1 MMEREEM
8 HAELAVAF
16 NELEHEA
23 AAQARIAQ
31 AVDELVVVGQNR
43 GPPLSEEYKAW
54 VTHSTRQVSRKTSE
68 AELEAIARA
77 ALKLAAAFEAM
88 HEPALKA
95 LIETIAASE
104 WRAFIA
110 RGGTPAPLMRPVT
123 VWEATAPP
131 RSLDIGY
138 VGAVALR
145 TLAEQTHAAK
155 GSFGDVLPQR
165 GRPASDGR
173 THYVIG
179 LVIQHYEQIVG
190 IGDIAPPGRV
200 AVLERL
206 AERVFRILHVK
217 ASPQAAIKAWL
228 EWREKA
234 KAGAAAVKSG
244 PKLMVDT

>member
-1 MMEREEM
+1 MTREEM
-8 HAELAVAF
+8 RAALEAAF

-31 AVDELVVVGQNR
+31 AIDELVAVGQNR
-43 GPPLSEEYKAW
+43 GPPVSEEYKAW
-54 VTHSTRQVSRKTSE
+54 LSRSSRQVSRKRSE
-68 AELEAIARA
+68 AELEAIAQA
-77 ALKLAAAFEAM
+77 ALKLAEASEAI
-88 HEPALKA
+88 HEPTYFA

-110 RGGTPAPLMRPVT
+110 RGRTRASPMRPVT
-123 VWEATAPP
+123 VWKATATP

-145 TLAEQTHAAK
+145 ALAEQAHAAK
-155 GSFGDVLPQR
+155 GLLRDVPSQR
-165 GRPASDGR
+165 GRSASNR
-173 THYVIG
+173 TQYVIG

-190 IGDIAPPGRV
+190 ISDINPPCRV

-206 AERVFRILHVK
+206 AKRVFQIFDVK

-228 EWREKA
+228 EWRETA
-234 KAGAAAVKSG
+234 KAEAAAVKSR
-244 PKLMVDT
+244 PKLMVVT

>member
-1 MMEREEM
+1 MTREEM
-8 HAELAVAF
+8 CAQIAAAF

-31 AVDELVVVGQNR
+31 AVDELVAVGQDR
-43 GPPLSEEYKAW
+43 GPPVSEEYKAW
-54 VTHSTRQVSRKTSE
+54 LSRSSRQVSRKRSE
-68 AELEAIARA
+68 AELEAIAQA
-77 ALKLAAAFEAM
+77 ALKLAEAFEAI
-88 HEPALKA
+88 HEPAYLA
-95 LIETIAASE
+95 LLNTIAASN

-110 RGGTPAPLMRPVT
+110 RGGTPAPPLRPVT
-123 VWEATAPP
+123 VWEATATP

-145 TLAEQTHAAK
+145 TLAGQAHAAK
-155 GSFGDVLPQR
+155 GLLRDVLPQR
-165 GRPASDGR
+165 GRSASHQ

-206 AERVFRILHVK
+206 AERVFRILAVK

-234 KAGAAAVKSG
+234 KTEAAAVKSR
-244 PKLMVDT
+244 PKLMVVT